1 MSEQLVVQEW
11 QPFFITLGGA
21 GAALTGLV
29 FVAMSLHPEA
39 ILSHSLMRRR
49 AFVALAGFLTG
60 VAWSLIMLL
69 PARVALARSF
79 LLIVLGGVGIV
90 FLVYQ
95 QIRIRKIGLNV
106 ARSVFGDILI
116 LTPLLA
122 GVVGL
127 LQPASE
133 FPFLLLAIA
142 GCVGL
147 FVLFSQ
153 SWTLVMHSV
162 ASARDAQRRE
172 PQGSAAPRNAEGG

>member
-1 MSEQLVVQEW
+1 VSEQLVVQEW

-21 GAALTGLV
+21 CAALTGLV

-39 ILSHSLMRRR
+39 ILSHSLMRGR
-49 AFVALAGFLTG
+49 AFVALIGFLTG
-60 VAWSLIMLL
+60 VVWSLIMLL
-69 PARVALARSF
+69 PARVAPARSI

-90 FLVYQ
+90 FLIYQ
-95 QIRIRKIGLNV
+95 QFRIRKIGLNV
-106 ARSVFGDILI
+106 ARAALGDILI
-116 LTPLLA
+116 LIPLLS
-122 GVVGL
+122 GIVGL

-153 SWTLVMHSV
+153 SWTLVMHNI
-162 ASARDAQRRE
+162 ASARESQHQE
-172 PQGSAAPRNAEGG
+172 PQGSATPRSAE